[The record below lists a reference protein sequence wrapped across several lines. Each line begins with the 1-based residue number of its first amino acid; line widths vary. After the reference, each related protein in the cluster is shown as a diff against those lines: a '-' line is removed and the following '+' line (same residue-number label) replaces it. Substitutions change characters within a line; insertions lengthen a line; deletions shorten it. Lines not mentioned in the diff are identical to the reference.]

1 MSHSGNI
8 VSLFVTLFICTLD
21 GYSMMNYRV
30 PTKRAYGYFA
40 AVTAVCLAFNSYI
53 TIHYGSTVLRS
64 VILFTIG
71 LPYFVLI
78 LLITKDKIS
87 QTVFNFWLWINIY
100 DIIANF
106 SAFINDYTLK
116 DAYFLTA
123 LRFVLFGGYF
133 ILYNKHLKAKH
144 RMLMDRLKVNW
155 WIFSFIPMSFT
166 GLICLVNYYF
176 LDFHGVTRNY
186 PVLLMI
192 CILMLLVYILIF
204 YTFQTAGDAMER
216 ERIAGNMKEQ
226 ILLQKKQYEFYL
238 QKREAERIFRHDARH
253 RDSILISYLENGEVE
268 GAKEFLKKYE
278 EPQETEESIDT
289 ILEEEGKDASDDTS
303 QSGADTGMPNIIVVM
318 NESFSD
324 LSVLGDFETNAKI
337 PFCEN
342 TLINAVLSEYRTKAE
357 QEGLEFSARIQM
369 PKELACDE
377 AEFCVMLSN
386 LLENSLDAAKSYIA
400 ISIKHL
406 NHQLSLNVKN
416 DYEGEL
422 KKSAENNYLTTKP
435 QGSGLGLKSVEA
447 ILKSNSGFLKIED
460 TDGVFDVF
468 ATLKN

>member
-40 AVTAVCLAFNSYI
+40 AVMAVCLAFNSYI
-53 TIHYGSTVLRS
+53 TIHYGSMVLRS

-253 RDSILISYLENGEVE
+253 RDSILISYLENGDVE
-268 GAKEFLKKYE
+268 GAKEFLKKE
-278 EPQETEESIDT
+278 LAEIE
-289 ILEEEGKDASDDTS
+289 K
-303 QSGADTGMPNIIVVM
+303 
-318 NESFSD
+318 
-324 LSVLGDFETNAKI
+324 NAKI

>member
-53 TIHYGSTVLRS
+53 MIHYGSTVLRS

-192 CILMLLVYILIF
+192 CILMLLVYILIY

-253 RDSILISYLENGEVE
+253 RDSILISYLENGDVE
-268 GAKEFLKKYE
+268 GAKEFLKKE
-278 EPQETEESIDT
+278 LAEIE
-289 ILEEEGKDASDDTS
+289 K
-303 QSGADTGMPNIIVVM
+303 
-318 NESFSD
+318 
-324 LSVLGDFETNAKI
+324 NAKI

-369 PKELACDE
+369 PKEFSCDE

-422 KKSAENNYLTTKP
+422 KKSTENNYLTTKP

>member
-8 VSLFVTLFICTLD
+8 VSLFVTLFIFTLD

-268 GAKEFLKKYE
+268 GAKEFLKKE
-278 EPQETEESIDT
+278 LAEIE
-289 ILEEEGKDASDDTS
+289 K
-303 QSGADTGMPNIIVVM
+303 
-318 NESFSD
+318 
-324 LSVLGDFETNAKI
+324 NAKI

-447 ILKSNSGFLKIED
+447 ILKSNSGFLKIKD

>member
-21 GYSMMNYRV
+21 DYSMMNYRV

-253 RDSILISYLENGEVE
+253 RDSILISYLENGDVE
-268 GAKEFLKKYE
+268 GAKEFLKKE
-278 EPQETEESIDT
+278 LAEIE
-289 ILEEEGKDASDDTS
+289 K
-303 QSGADTGMPNIIVVM
+303 
-318 NESFSD
+318 
-324 LSVLGDFETNAKI
+324 NAKI

>member
-116 DAYFLTA
+116 DDYFLTA

-144 RMLMDRLKVNW
+144 RMLMDRLKINW

-268 GAKEFLKKYE
+268 GAKEFLKKE
-278 EPQETEESIDT
+278 LAEIE
-289 ILEEEGKDASDDTS
+289 K
-303 QSGADTGMPNIIVVM
+303 
-318 NESFSD
+318 
-324 LSVLGDFETNAKI
+324 NAKI

-447 ILKSNSGFLKIED
+447 ILKSNSGFLKIKD

>member
-64 VILFTIG
+64 VILFTIR

-192 CILMLLVYILIF
+192 CILMLLVYILIY

-253 RDSILISYLENGEVE
+253 RDSILISYLENGDVE
-268 GAKEFLKKYE
+268 GAKEFLKKE
-278 EPQETEESIDT
+278 LAEIE
-289 ILEEEGKDASDDTS
+289 K
-303 QSGADTGMPNIIVVM
+303 
-318 NESFSD
+318 
-324 LSVLGDFETNAKI
+324 NAKI

-369 PKELACDE
+369 PKEFACDE

>member
-53 TIHYGSTVLRS
+53 TIHYGSMVLRS

-253 RDSILISYLENGEVE
+253 RDSILISYLENGDVE
-268 GAKEFLKKYE
+268 GAKEFLKKE
-278 EPQETEESIDT
+278 LAEIE
-289 ILEEEGKDASDDTS
+289 K
-303 QSGADTGMPNIIVVM
+303 
-318 NESFSD
+318 
-324 LSVLGDFETNAKI
+324 NAKI

>member
-155 WIFSFIPMSFT
+155 WIFSFIPMSFN

-253 RDSILISYLENGEVE
+253 RDSILISYLENGDVE
-268 GAKEFLKKYE
+268 GAKEFLKKE
-278 EPQETEESIDT
+278 LAEIE
-289 ILEEEGKDASDDTS
+289 K
-303 QSGADTGMPNIIVVM
+303 
-318 NESFSD
+318 
-324 LSVLGDFETNAKI
+324 NAKI

>member
-30 PTKRAYGYFA
+30 PSKRAFGYFD
-40 AVTAVCLAFNSYI
+40 AVTAVFLAFNSYI
-53 TIHYGSTVLRS
+53 MFHSGSTVLGS

-253 RDSILISYLENGEVE
+253 RDSILISYLENGDVE
-268 GAKEFLKKYE
+268 GAKEFLKKE
-278 EPQETEESIDT
+278 LAEIE
-289 ILEEEGKDASDDTS
+289 K
-303 QSGADTGMPNIIVVM
+303 
-318 NESFSD
+318 
-324 LSVLGDFETNAKI
+324 NAKI

-369 PKELACDE
+369 PKEFACDE

>member
-8 VSLFVTLFICTLD
+8 VSRFVTLFICTLD

-30 PTKRAYGYFA
+30 ATKRAYGYFA

-268 GAKEFLKKYE
+268 GAKEFLKKE
-278 EPQETEESIDT
+278 LAEIE
-289 ILEEEGKDASDDTS
+289 K
-303 QSGADTGMPNIIVVM
+303 
-318 NESFSD
+318 
-324 LSVLGDFETNAKI
+324 NAKL

>member
-53 TIHYGSTVLRS
+53 MIHYGSTVLRS

-106 SAFINDYTLK
+106 SVFINDYTLK

-268 GAKEFLKKYE
+268 GAKEFLKKE
-278 EPQETEESIDT
+278 LAEIE
-289 ILEEEGKDASDDTS
+289 K
-303 QSGADTGMPNIIVVM
+303 
-318 NESFSD
+318 
-324 LSVLGDFETNAKI
+324 NAKI

>member
-30 PTKRAYGYFA
+30 ATKRAYGYFA

-268 GAKEFLKKYE
+268 GAKEFLKKE
-278 EPQETEESIDT
+278 LAEIE
-289 ILEEEGKDASDDTS
+289 K
-303 QSGADTGMPNIIVVM
+303 
-318 NESFSD
+318 
-324 LSVLGDFETNAKI
+324 NAKL

-369 PKELACDE
+369 PKELACNE

>member
-8 VSLFVTLFICTLD
+8 VSLFVTLYICTLD

-253 RDSILISYLENGEVE
+253 RDSILISYLENGDVE
-268 GAKEFLKKYE
+268 GAKEFLKKE
-278 EPQETEESIDT
+278 LAEIE
-289 ILEEEGKDASDDTS
+289 K
-303 QSGADTGMPNIIVVM
+303 
-318 NESFSD
+318 
-324 LSVLGDFETNAKI
+324 NAKI